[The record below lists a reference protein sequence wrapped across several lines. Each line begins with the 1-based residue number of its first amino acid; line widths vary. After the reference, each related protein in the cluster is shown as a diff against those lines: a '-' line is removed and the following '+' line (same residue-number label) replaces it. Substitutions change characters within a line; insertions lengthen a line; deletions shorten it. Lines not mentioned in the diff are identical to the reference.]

1 MSNYV
6 TKFSLNDTAYI
17 VDKDTVNVIPA
28 VIIAIN
34 VAENLM
40 APAKI
45 SYQVR
50 YVSDYA
56 GRSQYAESDLYFV
69 AEAKAA
75 VIQLLSERSAEIA
88 NLGN

>member
-1 MSNYV
+1 
-6 TKFSLNDTAYI
+6 
-17 VDKDTVNVIPA
+17 
-28 VIIAIN
+28 
-34 VAENLM
+34 M